1 MATSGGFDIAR
12 LGDEAQRAYADAIS
26 TLERLGENVAD
37 STNALERYAHAV
49 DAFDRLH
56 AEWEEWAKPVVSMG
70 GATGRVLITHPMLP
84 ALDQA
89 DKRVGRVARELG
101 LTPEARSGLKG
112 AGRPQGSSQSPDR
125 QLRRAA

>member
-1 MATSGGFDIAR
+1 MPDSGGFSLTR
-12 LGDEAQRAYADAIS
+12 LGDEAQRAYADAIA
-26 TLERLGENVAD
+26 TLERLGETVEDNR
-37 STNALERYAHAV
+37 NALERFAHAV

-56 AEWEEWAKPVVSMG
+56 SEWESWAKPVVSMG

-89 DKRVGRVARELG
+89 DKRVGRCAKELG

-112 AGRPQGSSQSPDR
+112 AGRPQGTSQSPDR